1 MAVIEVPHASAV
13 AEIGKKDYLANA
25 RTGLSSN
32 IVVRRRPG
40 WRFHRLDACLRGQ
53 QQQAECQ
60 PMNEPTV
67 STSVHE
73 DGSPG
78 RLAID
83 TIRTLAMDAVEK
95 ANSGHPGTPMG
106 LAPVGYTLWRDFLR
120 YDPDVPDWPNRDRFV
135 LSVGHASMLLYALLH
150 LAGVREIDADGK
162 PTGAPAVSLDDIRQF
177 RQLGSKTPGHPEYR
191 MTTGVET
198 TTGPL
203 GQGCGNSVGMAVAE
217 RALAARFNRE
227 GFKLFD
233 HDVYVLCGDGD
244 MMEGISGEAASLA
257 AHLKLSNLC
266 WIYDSNSISI
276 EGSTDLAFT
285 EDVGKRFEA
294 YGWNVLRVADA
305 NDTKAIANALKNFR
319 KTDDRPTFIV
329 VRSVIGWGSPRAGSA
344 KAHGEAL
351 GADNVRATKK
361 AYGWPEDVQFLVP
374 DGVAQAFNAGIAK
387 RGKAAREAWE
397 SEFARYRESFP
408 NEAAEFDLLR
418 QGKLAQGWDADI
430 PIFPA
435 DAKGVASRDAGGK
448 VLNAIAPRVPM
459 LIGGA
464 ADLSPST
471 KTNLT
476 FEGAGSFEAGSYG
489 GRNMHFGVREHAMGA
504 VANGM
509 ALSYLRSYTATF
521 LVFADYMRAPIR
533 LASIM
538 EIPVVFVF
546 THDSIGVGED
556 GPTHQPIEHLA
567 TLRAIPGLDTIRP
580 GDANET
586 AEAWKVALSHTH
598 EPTALILSRQALPT
612 IDRAKYASAGG
623 LKKGAYVL
631 ADPHE
636 GEPEIILIATGSE
649 LSLAVAAHEQL
660 AAVGMRSRVVS
671 MPSWY
676 LFEKQDRA
684 YRDAVLPPNI
694 RTRLA
699 IEQAGSLG
707 WDRYVGTDGAT
718 ITMSTFGASAP
729 LAKLQQKF
737 GFTLDNV
744 LKVARQLMER
754 TAS

>member
-1 MAVIEVPHASAV
+1 
-13 AEIGKKDYLANA
+13 
-25 RTGLSSN
+25 
-32 IVVRRRPG
+32 
-40 WRFHRLDACLRGQ
+40 
-53 QQQAECQ
+53 
-60 PMNEPTV
+60 MNEPSIATPA
-67 STSVHE
+67 SSVHE
-73 DGSPG
+73 DGSPE

-83 TIRTLAMDAVEK
+83 TIRTLAIDAVEK

-120 YDPDVPDWPNRDRFV
+120 YDPEVPDWPDRDRFV
-135 LSVGHASMLLYALLH
+135 LSAGHASMLLYALLH
-150 LAGVREIDADGK
+150 LAGVREIDAEGK
-162 PTGAPAVSLDDIRQF
+162 PSGQPAVSLDDIRQF

-203 GQGCGNSVGMAVAE
+203 GQGCGNSVGMAVAQ

-227 GFKLFD
+227 GFTLFD

-257 AHLKLSNLC
+257 GHLALSHLC
-266 WIYDSNSISI
+266 WIYDSNHISI
-276 EGSTDLAFT
+276 EGSTRLAFT

-294 YGWNVLRVADA
+294 YGWNVLHVADA
-305 NDTKAIANALKNFR
+305 NDTKAIAQALDNFR
-319 KTDDRPTFIV
+319 HTHDRPTFIV
-329 VRSVIGWGSPRAGSA
+329 VHSVIGWGSPRAGSE

-351 GADNVRATKK
+351 GADNVRATKR
-361 AYGWPEDVQFLVP
+361 AYGWPEDAQFLVP
-374 DGVAQAFNAGIAK
+374 EGVAEAFGAVVAR

-397 SEFARYRESFP
+397 AEFERYRQSFP
-408 NEAAEFDLLR
+408 KEAAEFDRLR
-418 QGKLAQGWDADI
+418 RGKLADGWDADI
-430 PIFPA
+430 PGFAA
-435 DAKGVASRDAGGK
+435 DAKGIASRDAGGK
-448 VLNAIAPRVPM
+448 VLNAIAPHVPM

-471 KTNLT
+471 KTLLT
-476 FEGAGSFEAGSYG
+476 FEGAGSFEPEDHA

-509 ALSYLRSYTATF
+509 ALSYLRPYTATF

-580 GDANET
+580 CDANEV
-586 AEAWKVALSHTH
+586 AVAWKVALGRTH
-598 EPTALILSRQALPT
+598 QPTALILSRQALPT
-612 IDRAKYASAGG
+612 LDRAKYAPAEG
-623 LKKGAYVL
+623 LRRGAYVL
-631 ADPHE
+631 ADPPG
-636 GEPEIILIATGSE
+636 GEAEVLFIATGSE
-649 LSLAVAAHEQL
+649 VSLAVAAHEAL
-660 AAVGMRSRVVS
+660 AAQGVRSRVVS

-676 LFEKQDRA
+676 LFEQQDRA
-684 YRDAVLPPNI
+684 YRDQVLPPGVK
-694 RTRLA
+694 TRIA
-699 IEQAGSLG
+699 IEQAGALG
-707 WDRYVGTDGAT
+707 WDRYIGARGAT
-718 ITMSTFGASAP
+718 VTMSTFGASAP
-729 LAKLQQKF
+729 LAMLQQKF

-744 LKVARQLMER
+744 LKVARACMEANR
-754 TAS
+754 P